1 MLKSLFLFFMLFIC
15 TPVSATIYT
24 CKYEAGVDSNGNK
37 RWYTLTLSLDES
49 SNKFY
54 HIGKNRR
61 YELLHFPNK
70 NGITFFEER
79 NDGSVM
85 VVTID
90 SKLKSVYS
98 RHGTLLGKLLR
109 PVQKTGVCTV
119 I

>member
-1 MLKSLFLFFMLFIC
+1 MLFIC
-15 TPVSATIYT
+15 TSVSATIYT
-24 CKYEAGVDSNGNK
+24 CKYEDGIDSNGDK
-37 RWYTLTLSLDES
+37 S
-49 SNKFY
+49 SNKSY

-79 NDGSVM
+79 KDGSIM

-90 SKLKSVYS
+90 TKFKSVYS
-98 RHGTLLGKLLR
+98 RHSNLLGRLLR
-109 PVQKTGVCTV
+109 PTQITGTCTV

>member
-1 MLKSLFLFFMLFIC
+1 MY
-15 TPVSATIYT
+15 PVSATIYT
-24 CKYEAGVDSNGNK
+24 CKFEDGIDSNGKK
-37 RWYTLTLSLDES
+37 RWYTLTLLLDES
-49 SNKFY
+49 SNKSY

-61 YELLHFPNK
+61 YELLYFPNK

-90 SKLKSVYS
+90 PKLKSVYS
-98 RHGTLLGKLLR
+98 RHSTLLGNLLR
-109 PVQKTGVCTV
+109 PTQKTGTCTV

>member
-1 MLKSLFLFFMLFIC
+1 MLFIC
-15 TPVSATIYT
+15 TSVSATIYT
-24 CKYEAGVDSNGNK
+24 CKYEDGIDSNGDK
-37 RWYTLTLSLDES
+37 RWYTLTLLLDES
-49 SNKFY
+49 SNKSY

-79 NDGSVM
+79 KDGSIM

-90 SKLKSVYS
+90 TKFKSVYS
-98 RHGTLLGKLLR
+98 RHSNLLGRLLR
-109 PVQKTGVCTV
+109 PTQITGTCTV